1 MGIILISVHK
11 TKGMNSHNLI
21 LLIENWGTT
30 LATFRINLVVNQVLF
45 LGRYLPPHG
54 IEKAN
59 FPVGGKGVAC
69 HLDSAADWSECRQG
83 QVTNPNIHWFGQFS
97 QSHIVRIFVPG
108 LFFLIVLED
117 KDPTGLV
124 GAIRSRIP
132 ILSWS
137 GPNILGPL
145 TPCSIVD
152 IVSCCQDQV
161 WAN

>member
-11 TKGMNSHNLI
+11 TQGVNGHYFILFIEDRGAALATLCINLI
-21 LLIENWGTT
+21 L
-30 LATFRINLVVNQVLF
+30 NQIPI
-45 LGRYLPPHG
+45 LGRNLAPHG

-59 FPVGGKGVAC
+59 LPVRCKRIAC
-69 HLDSAADWSECRQG
+69 HLNLASKWNHRRQR
-83 QVTNPNIHWFGQFS
+83 QVTNPNIHWFGQFN

-108 LFFLIVLED
+108 LFFLIFLED